1 MGGKLGTVLA
11 VPLLALF
18 ALFGYVAAQGSYD
31 DRTLLIGGIAL
42 LVVLLLSILVAV
54 LVARSMRAAGARAE
68 LAEPALGRASGDTA
82 AVPARLE
89 TTVALPPRAAQR
101 AEVSAMVV
109 NLARRSSRLVDALIQ
124 RLDHAEADEADPD
137 RLAQL
142 FDFDHL
148 ATRMRHANDSVLVL
162 AGSDASRAREHPIPL
177 LDLLRAAQ
185 SQIEQYKRVEYGQ
198 VDGDVAIA
206 PHAIDAVVHAL
217 AELLDNAARYSPPE
231 HPVMVEGRRSGD
243 GATVQITDTGIGAGD
258 EIDLL
263 NARLAEPP
271 ELGVAESRSMGL
283 AVVAHLARRYGLS
296 VHLRAEPA
304 GGTVAIV
311 DLPAD
316 LVRRAAPDPSSR
328 SGDFV
333 VLPRPLERA
342 SALPGGEPLEV
353 PLRRPVV
360 VTPRRA
366 GAAAARANDD
376 GLPRRVPIV
385 HLMPHGRVLA
395 NGNAVGVAHVIPSA
409 LEEAP
414 PEEAPLEVAPDEARA
429 LLTSFQRALDRAQ
442 DRPAELPPGEAG

>member
-1 MGGKLGTVLA
+1 VGGRLGTVLA

-18 ALFGYVAAQGSYD
+18 ALFGYVASQGTYD

-42 LVVLLLSILVAV
+42 LVILLLSILVAV
-54 LVARSMRAAGARAE
+54 FVGRSMRPAG
-68 LAEPALGRASGDTA
+68 
-82 AVPARLE
+82 VPARGE
-89 TTVALPPRAAQR
+89 ATVALPPRVAQR
-101 AEVSAMVV
+101 AEVSAMFV

-185 SQIEQYKRVEYGQ
+185 SQIEQYKRVEYGR

-231 HPVMVEGRRSGD
+231 HPVLVEGRRSGD
-243 GATVQITDTGIGAGD
+243 GAIVQITDAGIGVAD
-258 EIDLL
+258 ALDLL

-271 ELGVAESRSMGL
+271 GLGVAESRSMGL
-283 AVVAHLARRYGLS
+283 AVVAHLARRYGLT

-311 DLPAD
+311 ELPAD
-316 LVRRAAPDPSSR
+316 LVRHAAPELSSR

-342 SALPGGEPLEV
+342 TALPGGEPLEV

-360 VTPRRA
+360 VTSRTDA
-366 GAAAARANDD
+366 GDD
-376 GLPRRVPIV
+376 GLPRRVTIA
-385 HLMPHGRVLA
+385 HLLPHGRVLA
-395 NGNAVGVAHVIPSA
+395 NGHAVGVAHVIPSA

-414 PEEAPLEVAPDEARA
+414 QEVAPDEARA
-429 LLTSFQRALDRAQ
+429 LLSSFQRALGQAQDMRAQ
-442 DRPAELPPGEAG
+442 DKPAQGKAS